1 MFSSLTRLLTLVM
14 FLSPTLVVLDNDYR
28 SRTGNGYSIPGH
40 VVLDF
45 LRSRTEQLYLNFL
58 TLLVQNHGIY
68 IFFSNSL
75 LVVVIDMD
83 IHRFLVLCDW
93 VGAFT
98 YVSIKHAFPIRFSK
112 FFLDVSFHSHD
123 L

>member
-1 MFSSLTRLLTLVM
+1 MFIFNTRLLTLVM
-14 FLSPTLVVLDNDYR
+14 FLSPTLVVLDNVYR

-45 LRSRTEQLYLNFL
+45 LRSRTEKQHLNFV

-68 IFFSNSL
+68 IFSTSL

-93 VGAFT
+93 VGTFT
-98 YVSIKHAFPIRFSK
+98 SVSIKHAFPIRFSK
-112 FFLDVSFHSHD
+112 FFLDVTFHSHD

>member
-1 MFSSLTRLLTLVM
+1 M

-28 SRTGNGYSIPGH
+28 SRTGNGCIPGH

-45 LRSRTEQLYLNFL
+45 LRSRMEKLYLNFL
-58 TLLVQNHGIY
+58 TLLVHI
-68 IFFSNSL
+68 IFFSTSL
-75 LVVVIDMD
+75 LVIVIDMD
-83 IHRFLVLCDW
+83 IRRFLVLCDS
-93 VGAFT
+93 VGTFM